1 MMVWD
6 FENSPL
12 PVALAVN
19 VSIAHPEDD
28 EEPRISCGVGICFK

>member
-28 EEPRISCGVGICFK
+28 EGTRVSCGVGVCFK